1 MPEHADGLY
10 TTDHGWPGGRGGGR
24 VERSTAS
31 SATVPCARSCVRATT
46 SGRSTRTRT
55 TIEGLPVYQTI
66 ADIPGPVDIVSLY
79 VPAAIGIG
87 LLEAIAAKQPREV
100 WINPGAESAALEARA
115 RALGLSPIY
124 ACSIVALG

>member
-1 MPEHADGLY
+1 MA
-10 TTDHGWPGGRGGGR
+10 GR
-24 VERSTAS
+24 VIAVVGAS
-31 SATVPCARSCVRATT
+31 SDRGKFGNRAVRAFVRQGYDVKPVNPNEE
-46 SGRSTRTRT
+46 S
-55 TIEGLPVYQTI
+55 IEGLPVYRTV

-87 LLEAIAAKQPREV
+87 LLDAIAAKQPREV
-100 WINPGAESAALEARA
+100 WINPGAESPAVATRA